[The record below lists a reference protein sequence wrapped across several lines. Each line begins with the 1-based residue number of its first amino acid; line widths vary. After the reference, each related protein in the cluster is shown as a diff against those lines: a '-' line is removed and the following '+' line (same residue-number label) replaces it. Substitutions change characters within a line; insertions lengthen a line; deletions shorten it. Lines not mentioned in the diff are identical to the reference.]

1 MMGSESGSSSTIETV
16 MKKQVDLKQN
26 NRSAEEDAREKEGS
40 EKATGTRED
49 KDTIQKDKDKDR
61 EEKEKRCIEESTGR
75 DLERGEKE
83 TEGRVGRDTE
93 RGGRDT
99 QGRDG
104 RDTQGRVERDREE
117 KGTVPGSNDTRPSV
131 GTKANQTNK
140 TDTQKTDDGSAH
152 QQTDRNILDSTVCII
167 GAGVAGLK
175 AARALIDRGLAPEK
189 VVVLEA
195 QARAGGRIFTD
206 RARSKHGAAYDMG
219 AAWFHDSLTNKV
231 FAEEVLLAQKSG
243 DFFDSTWFDDADPAY
258 YAREVSGPLDV
269 AGLKLNR
276 VVEEIQ
282 QFVEIQYRDSLDE
295 EDVSLARAAQMY
307 MERRAPLLSGEQR
320 RFGARMVRTL
330 ELWHGASHKKISAQ
344 HAFLDYDG
352 RHVFNRRGYDT
363 LVERLMPPGQVFL
376 GEPVRAI
383 DRDTNNIKHRRH
395 LVHAKSISVAADY
408 VVVAVPH
415 SILALPEEHEHAI
428 NWTPPLPLAVRESFS
443 ALHFDALGKVVLE
456 FSHVWWPDRDSFEI
470 LGDKDEEREEKH
482 EEQSGDDRDS
492 EDRDKEDRD
501 KEDRDKE
508 DRDKEDRDKEDRDKE
523 DRDKEDRDAEDRD
536 KEDRDRNNSNKD
548 NGDKGREAKSK
559 NYGHKTSDSPATTF
573 SIRPFEYPIS
583 VSNFARHGAPALI
596 VLVQAPVTQYLEADP
611 ARAWPYLK
619 PMLAKLASSTGP
631 DSISAI
637 PDPIN
642 VIVSDWTQNPY
653 IRGSYSSV
661 HVGDDPFAQVL
672 QLSGEYDSC
681 GLGAQ
686 STIRFAGD
694 HTIGEGAGCV
704 HGAYESGRRAASWIL
719 DDLHN
724 RTSSETSQ

>member
-1 MMGSESGSSSTIETV
+1 MGREGSSAIEADEQ
-16 MKKQVDLKQN
+16 KEKQVDLKENQKD
-26 NRSAEEDAREKEGS
+26 ACEEEGDGAKVTGRKED
-40 EKATGTRED
+40 THTIHDDTRESER
-49 KDTIQKDKDKDR
+49 Q
-61 EEKEKRCIEESTGR
+61 IEENVQR
-75 DLERGEKE
+75 E
-83 TEGRVGRDTE
+83 TEAIGAKGTE
-93 RGGRDT
+93 TSIAPDI
-99 QGRDG
+99 
-104 RDTQGRVERDREE
+104 E
-117 KGTVPGSNDTRPSV
+117 KGPDISTHSKDE
-131 GTKANQTNK
+131 QTNHTTR
-140 TDTQKTDDGSAH
+140 TDAQERQNCQKRQDCQSHESQSHEYQSHESQIHESQSHESQSHEYQSHENQNDERHFSQKTPANSPGP
-152 QQTDRNILDSTVCII
+152 LDSTVCIV

-175 AARALIDRGLAPEK
+175 AARALIDRGVAAEK

-258 YAREVSGPLDV
+258 YASEVSGPLDV

-276 VVEEIQ
+276 VVEEIE

-307 MERRAPLLSGEQR
+307 MERRAPLLSVEQR
-320 RFGARMVRTL
+320 RLGARMVRTL
-330 ELWHGASHKKISAQ
+330 ELWHGALHEKISAQ

-363 LVERLMPPGQVFL
+363 LLMPPGRVFL
-376 GEPVRAI
+376 GEPVHAI
-383 DRDTNNIKHRRH
+383 DRDSSKIKHRRH
-395 LVHAKSISVAADY
+395 LVHAKNISVAADY

-415 SILALPEEHEHAI
+415 SILALPQEHEHAI
-428 NWTPPLPLAVRESFS
+428 TWNPPLPLAVRELFS

-456 FSHVWWPDRDSFEI
+456 FSRVWWPDKDLFEI
-470 LGDKDEEREEKH
+470 LGDKDEDREEKD
-482 EEQSGDDRDS
+482 EEQTGDDRDT
-492 EDRDKEDRD
+492 EDRDND
-501 KEDRDKE
+501 
-508 DRDKEDRDKEDRDKE
+508 
-523 DRDKEDRDAEDRD
+523 
-536 KEDRDRNNSNKD
+536 DRDRNNSNMD
-548 NGDKGREAKSK
+548 NGDKDREEKSK
-559 NYGHKTSDSPATTF
+559 NYGHNPSDVPGPTF
-573 SIRPFEYPIS
+573 SLRPFEYPIS

-619 PMLAKLASSTGP
+619 PMLAKLALSES
-631 DSISAI
+631 DSDSPI

-642 VIVSDWTQNPY
+642 IIVSDWTQNPY

-672 QLSGEYDSC
+672 QLSGEYDLC

-686 STIRFAGD
+686 LTIRFAGD

-719 DDLHN
+719 DNLHN
-724 RTSSETSQ
+724 RTSLETLQ

>member
-1 MMGSESGSSSTIETV
+1 MRTELSYDFDQKMGSESGSSSTIETV

-26 NRSAEEDAREKEGS
+26 KRSAEEDARERKGS

-49 KDTIQKDKDKDR
+49 RDTIQKDKDKDR
-61 EEKEKRCIEESTGR
+61 EEKRRIEESTGR
-75 DLERGEKE
+75 DLERGEKD
-83 TEGRVGRDTE
+83 TEGRVG
-93 RGGRDT
+93 
-99 QGRDG
+99 
-104 RDTQGRVERDREE
+104 DTQGRVGRDREE
-117 KGTVPGSNDTRPSV
+117 KGTIPGSNDTRPS
-131 GTKANQTNK
+131 GRTKANQTNK
-140 TDTQKTDDGSAH
+140 TDTQKTDDGLAR

-258 YAREVSGPLDV
+258 YASEVSGPLDV

-276 VVEEIQ
+276 VVEEIE

-330 ELWHGASHKKISAQ
+330 ELWHGALHEKISAQ

-363 LVERLMPPGQVFL
+363 LVERLMPPGRVFL

-383 DRDTNNIKHRRH
+383 DRDTDKIKHRRH
-395 LVHAKSISVAADY
+395 LVHAKSVSVAADY

-428 NWTPPLPLAVRESFS
+428 RWTPPLPLAVRELFS

-456 FSHVWWPDRDSFEI
+456 FSHVWWPDRDLFEI
-470 LGDKDEEREEKH
+470 LGDGNEDREEKH
-482 EEQSGDDRDS
+482 EEQSGDDRG
-492 EDRDKEDRD
+492 K
-501 KEDRDKE
+501 
-508 DRDKEDRDKEDRDKE
+508 
-523 DRDKEDRDAEDRD
+523 EDRD
-536 KEDRDRNNSNKD
+536 KEDRDRNNNKD
-548 NGDKGREAKSK
+548 NGDKREEKQ
-559 NYGHKTSDSPATTF
+559 NYGHNTSDLPGPF

-619 PMLAKLASSTGP
+619 PMLAKLALSPGP

-672 QLSGEYDSC
+672 QLSGEYDLC

-686 STIRFAGD
+686 LTIRFAGD

-719 DDLHN
+719 DNLQN
-724 RTSSETSQ
+724 RTSLETQQ

>member
-1 MMGSESGSSSTIETV
+1 MLESCINLRFGLQSVRTELSYDFDQKMGSESGPSNTIEDD
-16 MKKQVDLKQN
+16 MKEQVDLKQN
-26 NRSAEEDAREKEGS
+26 KRSAEEDATERKGS

-49 KDTIQKDKDKDR
+49 RDTIQKDKDKDR
-61 EEKEKRCIEESTGR
+61 EEKEKRRIEESTGR
-75 DLERGEKE
+75 DLERGEKY
-83 TEGRVGRDTE
+83 
-93 RGGRDT
+93 T

-104 RDTQGRVERDREE
+104 RDTQGRVGRDKQGKVERAREE
-117 KGTVPGSNDTRPSV
+117 KGTVPGSNDTHPNVR
-131 GTKANQTNK
+131 TKANQTNK
-140 TDTQKTDDGSAH
+140 TDTQKIDDGLAH

-258 YAREVSGPLDV
+258 YASEVSGPLDV

-330 ELWHGASHKKISAQ
+330 ELWHGALHEKISAQ

-363 LVERLMPPGQVFL
+363 LVERLMPPGRVFL

-383 DRDTNNIKHRRH
+383 DRDSDKIEHRRH

-428 NWTPPLPLAVRESFS
+428 RWTPPLPLAVRELFS

-456 FSHVWWPDRDSFEI
+456 FSHVWWPDRDLFEI
-470 LGDKDEEREEKH
+470 LGDKDEDREEKH
-482 EEQSGDDRDS
+482 EEQSGDDRG
-492 EDRDKEDRD
+492 KEDRD
-501 KEDRDKE
+501 KEDRDK
-508 DRDKEDRDKEDRDKE
+508 D
-523 DRDKEDRDAEDRD
+523 DRDAEDRD

-548 NGDKGREAKSK
+548 NGDEDREEKSK
-559 NYGHKTSDSPATTF
+559 NYGHNTSDLPATTF

-619 PMLAKLASSTGP
+619 PMLAKLALSTGP

-672 QLSGEYDSC
+672 QLSGEYDLC

-686 STIRFAGD
+686 LTIRFAGD

-719 DDLHN
+719 DDLQN
-724 RTSSETSQ
+724 RTSLETLQ

>member
-1 MMGSESGSSSTIETV
+1 MGSESGSSSTIETV

-26 NRSAEEDAREKEGS
+26 KRSAEEDARERKGS

-49 KDTIQKDKDKDR
+49 RDTIQKDKDKDR
-61 EEKEKRCIEESTGR
+61 EEKRRIEESTGR
-75 DLERGEKE
+75 DLERGEKD
-83 TEGRVGRDTE
+83 TEGRVG
-93 RGGRDT
+93 
-99 QGRDG
+99 
-104 RDTQGRVERDREE
+104 DTQGRVGRDREE
-117 KGTVPGSNDTRPSV
+117 KGTIPGSNDTHPSV
-131 GTKANQTNK
+131 KTKVYQTNK
-140 TDTQKTDDGSAH
+140 TDTQKTDDGSAR

-258 YAREVSGPLDV
+258 YASEVSGPLDV

-276 VVEEIQ
+276 VVEEIE

-330 ELWHGASHKKISAQ
+330 ELWHGASHEKISAQ

-363 LVERLMPPGQVFL
+363 LVERLMPPGRVFL

-428 NWTPPLPLAVRESFS
+428 RWTPPLPLAVRESFS

-456 FSHVWWPDRDSFEI
+456 FSHAWWPDRDSFEI
-470 LGDKDEEREEKH
+470 LGDEDEDREEKH
-482 EEQSGDDRDS
+482 EEQSGDDRGKEDRDNDDRD

-508 DRDKEDRDKEDRDKE
+508 DRD
-523 DRDKEDRDAEDRD
+523 
-536 KEDRDRNNSNKD
+536 RNNSNKD
-548 NGDKGREAKSK
+548 NGDEDREEKSK

-719 DDLHN
+719 DNLQN
-724 RTSSETSQ
+724 RTSSETQQ